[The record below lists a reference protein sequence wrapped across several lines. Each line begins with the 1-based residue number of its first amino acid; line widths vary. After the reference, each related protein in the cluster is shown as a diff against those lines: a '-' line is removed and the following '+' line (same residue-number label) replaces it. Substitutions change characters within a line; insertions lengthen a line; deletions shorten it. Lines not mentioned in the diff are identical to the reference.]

1 MDENN
6 SIIYGLESQARAL
19 TSQLAENNEVRFFI
33 ATQTLKPT
41 NQVHLVELNEETSA
55 LETTIFS
62 HPWGEIWN
70 LKSCPHD
77 TNLLSSCYNTQKGS
91 QVIMQTAL
99 LKLPEITVDEK
110 NSQLDFIQFATSEIL
125 ETEEYGKEIKT
136 TEFHPTD
143 SNLLG
148 TVIDNRI
155 LIFNRGES
163 KTRVAA
169 EINLKNSPK
178 FSNGKWSQ
186 HHQGNQFIA
195 LYESSIR
202 SYDIR
207 DTNHCAWVIED
218 AHTQLIRDL
227 DCNPN
232 KQCHIAT
239 GGDDGSLKIWDCRNI
254 KEPVFVRTDH
264 SHWIWSVRFN
274 TFHDQ
279 LILTSS
285 SDCKTILTCAGSV
298 SSDVGSGGGAG
309 GGGDDDDGNKE
320 RLPDGLL
327 QTFEQHEDS
336 VYCVEWSSADPWIF
350 ASLSYDGRMIL
361 SKVPKQYKFQI
372 LL

>member
-1 MDENN
+1 M
-6 SIIYGLESQARAL
+6 I
-19 TSQLAENNEVRFFI
+19 
-33 ATQTLKPT
+33 
-41 NQVHLVELNEETSA
+41 ELNEDTSK
-55 LETTIFS
+55 LNTTIYS
-62 HPWGEIWN
+62 HPWGEIWKLN
-70 LKSCPHD
+70 SSPHD
-77 TNLLSSCYNTQKGS
+77 VSILSSCYNTQKGA

-99 LKLPEITVDEK
+99 LKLSSHHNQSD
-110 NSQLDFIQFATSEIL
+110 NQHDFLSFESSEII

-143 SNLLG
+143 PNLLG

-155 LIFNRGES
+155 LIYNRGEA
-163 KTRVAA
+163 KTRIAG

-186 HHQGNQFIA
+186 HHQGNQFVA

-207 DTNHCAWVIED
+207 DTNHCAWIIED
-218 AHTQLIRDL
+218 AHSQTIRDL

-239 GGDDGSLKIWDCRNI
+239 GGDDGCLKIWDCRNI
-254 KEPVFVRTDH
+254 KEPVFTRTDH

-279 LILTSS
+279 LVLTSS
-285 SDCKTILTCAGSV
+285 SDCKVMLTCAGSV
-298 SSDVGSGGGAG
+298 SSDVGGE
-309 GGGDDDDGNKE
+309 DEDIKKE
-320 RLPDGLL
+320 RLNDGLL

-361 SKVPKQYKFQI
+361 TRVPKQYKYQF
-372 LL
+372 LM